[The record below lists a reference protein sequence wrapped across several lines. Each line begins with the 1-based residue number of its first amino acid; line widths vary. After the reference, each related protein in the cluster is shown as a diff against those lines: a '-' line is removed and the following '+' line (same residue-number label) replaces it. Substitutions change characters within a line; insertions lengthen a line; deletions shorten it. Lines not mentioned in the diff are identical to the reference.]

1 MIAPDLRGFGQTA
14 APPNTID
21 YGIDRLVSDVI
32 GVLDA
37 LGVRT
42 VRLVG
47 HDWGSA
53 ICWHTVIR
61 HPDRIDR
68 YAALSVGHPN
78 AYEHG
83 GIAQHLKSYYILFF
97 QLRGLSERAVTAGDW
112 WLWRRMMRYDAEMP
126 T

>member
-1 MIAPDLRGFGQTA
+1 M
-14 APPNTID
+14 
-21 YGIDRLVSDVI
+21 SDVI

-68 YAALSVGHPN
+68 YAALAVGHPTRM
-78 AYEHG
+78 
-83 GIAQHLKSYYILFF
+83 S
-97 QLRGLSERAVTAGDW
+97 TAGS
-112 WLWRRMMRYDAEMP
+112 RS